1 VPKAILDV
9 QRILGC
15 FLCILI
21 LVAAIDRVPDPP
33 VLKPHLDNASAL
45 YLDAAQPFSPHQA
58 SVVAAQLF
66 ELRQPLRLH
75 EVALLQDAQLVLSPY
90 TDLQHAADSSPPNVT
105 N

>member
-15 FLCILI
+15 FLCVLI

-45 YLDAAQPFSPHQA
+45 WLDTAQPFSPHQA
-58 SVVAAQLF
+58 SVVAARPF
-66 ELRQPLRLH
+66 ELQPSLLLH
-75 EVALLQDAQLVLSPY
+75 EGALSTDAPLVLSSY
-90 TDLQHAADSSPPNVT
+90 TDLQQAADSSPPNRA